1 MIFKTPTQKCA
12 NIIVGHSLQALL
24 FSYLNDN
31 PIIVNKKSNN
41 FLFDFCSSDLPLH
54 LVGFEK
60 SERALKTSDGCVRFG
75 APKSK
80 LRSDLLL
87 SLSISGLLLNSIPPW
102 NIKIQDGKVDYFTK
116 AKKNSVTYENLR
128 IFDGDNITGLE
139 LKKENIFYEVYDSIY
154 IRSSNKN
161 DIEYIKTGDNF
172 VKEIYIYPSDRNGTR
187 KEDRDIICK
196 SILSKEQ
203 LNSFDYSD
211 TICRMKVASKM
222 KENGFRGSKAVSNKK
237 DPLKYYHRDL
247 SLVNADRVV
256 HEKCTLKCEEHDGN
270 IVIDNS
276 TLRQII
282 NQRPSV
288 ASRASQINNMLRNE
302 EVL

>member
-1 MIFKTPTQKCA
+1 M
-12 NIIVGHSLQALL
+12 
-24 FSYLNDN
+24 
-31 PIIVNKKSNN
+31 
-41 FLFDFCSSDLPLH
+41 
-54 LVGFEK
+54 
-60 SERALKTSDGCVRFG
+60 
-75 APKSK
+75 
-80 LRSDLLL
+80 
-87 SLSISGLLLNSIPPW
+87 
-102 NIKIQDGKVDYFTK
+102 DYFTK

-154 IRSSNKN
+154 IRSSNKS
-161 DIEYIKTGDNF
+161 DIEYIKTGDDF

-222 KENGFRGSKAVSNKK
+222 KENGFRGSKAMSNKK
-237 DPLKYYHRDL
+237 DPLKHYHRDL

-256 HEKCTLKCEEHDGN
+256 NEKSTLKCEEHDGN